1 MANKN
6 INILLVEDDEV
17 DIQITLRAFKKANS
31 RNNIFIAHDGLEAL
45 DYLYH
50 RGEFQDKENY
60 PLPDFILLDINMPR
74 MNGFEFLDKI
84 KKDPNFK
91 LIPVSMLTSSRNNDD
106 VEKSYSNYA
115 CSYIPKPV
123 CYEDFENV
131 VTSFNYY
138 WQNIS
143 LLPQNDI
150 QENPSIKSHRILLID
165 DDKMDQKIIK
175 TLLSKNNFK
184 EIYTAETGEEGVSA
198 AKEYNPGIV
207 LVDLSLPGIDGLETC
222 KRIKKFQGLKSKVIV
237 ITGLIELIDVAK
249 AKESG
254 VDDYCLKTIDCAE
267 ILEKVANLSSP
278 DTE

>member
-1 MANKN
+1 MENKN

-17 DIQITLRAFKKANS
+17 DIQITLRAFNKANS
-31 RNNIFIAHDGLEAL
+31 GNNVFIAHDGLEAL

-74 MNGFEFLDKI
+74 MNGFEFLDQI
-84 KKDPNFK
+84 KKDPKFK
-91 LIPVSMLTSSRNNDD
+91 LIPVSMLTSSRNNED
-106 VEKSYSNYA
+106 VEKSYNNYA

-131 VTSFNYY
+131 VNSFNYY
-138 WQNIS
+138 WKNIS
-143 LLPQNDI
+143 LLPKNDI
-150 QENPSIKSHRILLID
+150 QDNPSITSHRILLID

-175 TLLSKNNFK
+175 TLLCKNNFK
-184 EIYTAETGEEGVSA
+184 EIFTAETGEEGVSA
-198 AKEYNPGIV
+198 AKVYNPEIV
-207 LVDLSLPGIDGLETC
+207 LVDMTLPGIDGLETC
-222 KRIKKFQGLKSKVIV
+222 KRIKKIQGLHSRVIV
-237 ITGLIELIDVAK
+237 MTGLIELIDVAK

-254 VDDYCLKTIDCAE
+254 VDEYCLKTIDCEE

-278 DTE
+278 GTE